1 MEVRERRI
9 KHCKVQTSYKRES
22 YTDTIISF
30 APNKVQ
36 GKKSGA
42 DLGGCER
49 CLSHGQIFRTIF
61 TGLKFQYKYVNED
74 KSIITLQL
82 SVLSILVSN
91 LITGRLNY

>member
-1 MEVRERRI
+1 MPDNY
-9 KHCKVQTSYKRES
+9 S
-22 YTDTIISF
+22 
-30 APNKVQ
+30 A
-36 GKKSGA
+36 GA